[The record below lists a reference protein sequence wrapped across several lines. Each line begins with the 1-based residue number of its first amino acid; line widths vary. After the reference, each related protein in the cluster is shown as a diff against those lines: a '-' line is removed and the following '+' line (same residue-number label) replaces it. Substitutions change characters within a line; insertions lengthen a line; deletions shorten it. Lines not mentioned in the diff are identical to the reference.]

1 MQSHKQIAKQT
12 MSIEIYDC
20 TLREGEQAAGASFNF
35 QDRIKLFKKLD
46 DLGVDY
52 IELGWPIA
60 SEDILKSFHECEKIL
75 KNSKIV
81 AFGSTS
87 TKENPEE
94 DKNLQS
100 ILDSRAK
107 FACIFGK
114 SWLEHVDKQL
124 NITPEENIE
133 RIKKSIK
140 FLKNKN
146 IKVFYDAEHF
156 FDGFLSNKD
165 YAIKTLVEASRA
177 GAERLILCDTNGGI
191 FPDKARQIVQ
201 EVREHLDN
209 LGIKTPL
216 GVHFHNDRGLALAS
230 ALSCLEYIKQVQGTI
245 NGRGERIG
253 NLNLSEFLPNYESL
267 GFNLNIDLKK
277 LKETV
282 EEAFRSSGI
291 PTPGNMPFVGKEAF
305 AHKGG
310 IHQDAINKGAS
321 YEHSIPE
328 EYGNKRVALLNTLGG
343 TSSVVAVARHF
354 GHEIDK
360 KDEHTREKIENLFK
374 ELREYE
380 KEGYRIEAL
389 PAEQFLLIEKY
400 FGNLKEYIK
409 IDSWKIETGM
419 HDSKEKSKFIVNGE
433 VENNPFK
440 TELEIEGGPI
450 NAAFKTLKNLLIKNH
465 PEVENLH
472 LSDYHVEIAKR
483 SEEASTVRTAI
494 LFKDHELFEVVGVSE
509 NIIDSSILALCKGF
523 KYYLNKTLKEQ
534 KKNVFKQT

>member
-1 MQSHKQIAKQT
+1 MPH
-12 MSIEIYDC
+12 IEIYDC
-20 TLREGEQAAGASFNF
+20 TLREGEQAAGASFSFN
-35 QDRIKLFKKLD
+35 DRIKLFKKLD

-60 SEDILKSFHECEKIL
+60 SEDILKSFHECEKIV

-87 TKENPEE
+87 IKENPEE

-100 ILDSRAK
+100 ILDSKAK

-114 SWLEHVDKQL
+114 TWLEHVSKQL
-124 NITPEENIE
+124 NITPEENLE
-133 RIKKSIK
+133 RIKKSIN
-140 FLKNKN
+140 FLKENN

-156 FDGFLSNKD
+156 FDGFLSNKE
-165 YAIKTLVEASRA
+165 YAIKTLIEASRA

-191 FPDKARQIVQ
+191 FPEKAKQIVQ

-209 LGIKTPL
+209 IGIKTSL

-230 ALSCLEYIKQVQGTI
+230 ALSCLEYIEQVQGTI

-267 GFNLNIDLKK
+267 GFNVDIDLKK

-310 IHQDAINKGAS
+310 VHQDALNKGAS
-321 YEHSIPE
+321 YEHSVPE
-328 EYGNKRVALLNTLGG
+328 EYGNKRIILLNTLGG
-343 TSSVVAVARHF
+343 TSCVVSVARYF
-354 GHEIDK
+354 GHELDK
-360 KDEHTREKIENLFK
+360 KDEITKEKVENLFK

-380 KEGYRIEAL
+380 KEGYRIESL
-389 PAEQFLLIEKY
+389 PAEQFLLVEKY
-400 FGNLKEYIK
+400 FGNLKEYFNIEK
-409 IDSWKIETGM
+409 WKIETSM
-419 HDSKEKSKFIVNGE
+419 ENNKEKSKFIVSGE
-433 VENNPFK
+433 IENKPFK
-440 TELEIEGGPI
+440 TELEIAGGPI
-450 NAAFKTLKNLLIKNH
+450 NAAFKTLKGLLLEKY
-465 PEVENLH
+465 PEINNLH

-483 SEEASTVRTAI
+483 SEEASTVRTSI
-494 LFKDHELFEVVGVSE
+494 LFKCPELFEIVGVSE
-509 NIIDSSILALCKGF
+509 NIIDSSIIALCKGF
-523 KYYLNKTLKEQ
+523 KYYLNKFEKE
-534 KKNVFKQT
+534 KRI